1 MPPAPDGEPLYA
13 PASYQSD
20 ALPATSVPSRLAPSF
35 MRIVVADV
43 GPDAR
48 NTSSRVIT
56 ILTGS
61 PDLRESAM
69 ASGSRYTG
77 IFPPKPPPIS
87 LGTTLMAAAS
97 MPRIAAHASRTTNG
111 PCVVHH
117 TRTWPSW
124 PY

>member
-1 MPPAPDGEPLYA
+1 MAPAPDGEPRYA

-35 MRIVVADV
+35 MRIVAADV

-56 ILTGS
+56 IFTGR
-61 PDLRESAM
+61 PAWRDSAM
-69 ASGSRYTG
+69 AIGSRQTG

-87 LGTTLMAAAS
+87 LGTTLIAAAS

-111 PCVVHH
+111 PWV
-117 TRTWPSW
+117 
-124 PY
+124 